1 MKGSS
6 ARPENHSRTALGD
19 CRSVSPAAGLLRDS
33 RVCGAVAASGRV
45 ARSSAAAHRA
55 ARQSRAGILIGSRVP
70 GKIPRG
76 RQEGNP
82 RCGPTVPGLDSRR
95 AAVAPP
101 LPMLSSLSVL
111 ALGFILGMRHAT
123 DVDHVVA
130 VTTIVSQ
137 QRSVSRAARV
147 GALWGAGHT
156 ATIVLVGGG
165 ILVFRLAVPPRLGLA
180 MEFAVAVMLVLLG
193 VRALRETRT
202 GQSAAAWSPVRP
214 LLVGFVHGMAGSAF
228 VAMLVLTA
236 IDNPL
241 IGITYLLVFGV
252 GTIAGDRGAVSVRR
266 RTAEWRAAL
275 RAACGRRRE
284 RLLRSAARPPRR
296 RHRWALC
303 RHADL
308 DGAVARARRRRSRS
322 IALPARALVEGSGH
336 GTAHMPATCPGVAR
350 ATRTGCSSRS

>member
-1 MKGSS
+1 
-6 ARPENHSRTALGD
+6 
-19 CRSVSPAAGLLRDS
+19 
-33 RVCGAVAASGRV
+33 
-45 ARSSAAAHRA
+45 
-55 ARQSRAGILIGSRVP
+55 
-70 GKIPRG
+70 
-76 RQEGNP
+76 
-82 RCGPTVPGLDSRR
+82 
-95 AAVAPP
+95 
-101 LPMLSSLSVL
+101 MLSSLSVL

-252 GTIAGDRGAVSVRR
+252 GTIAGMALITAAIAVPS
-266 RTAEWRAAL
+266 AYA
-275 RAACGRRRE
+275 
-284 RLLRSAARPPRR
+284 AAR
-296 RHRWALC
+296 LN
-303 RHADL
+303 
-308 DGAVARARRRRSRS
+308 GAQRYVQLAA
-322 IALPARALVEGSGH
+322 
-336 GTAHMPATCPGVAR
+336 GVASVCFGLLLAHR
-350 ATRTGCSSRS
+350 VGVTDGLFAATPTWTAQ